1 MFGRQN
7 NQSGFEETILLNP
20 YHQFFLPGQLLEQP
34 RCFFYQ
40 SVRGG
45 FAYFETA
52 FAEKL
57 DNPFH
62 RHGVDITQ
70 L

>member
-1 MFGRQN
+1 MQIF
-7 NQSGFEETILLNP
+7 ILTDRFP
-20 YHQFFLPGQLLEQP
+20 QGLLQRVEQP